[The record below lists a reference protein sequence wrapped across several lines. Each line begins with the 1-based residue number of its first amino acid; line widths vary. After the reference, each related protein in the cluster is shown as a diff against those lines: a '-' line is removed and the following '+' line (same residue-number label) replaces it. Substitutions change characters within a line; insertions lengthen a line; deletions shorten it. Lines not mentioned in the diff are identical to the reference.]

1 MMRRAPLKRT
11 GFKPRTPLHKSVP
24 NREQALMERAR
35 AAMKNVAPRAAV
47 MGGAC
52 TGVAV
57 PKAAPVRSE
66 AYRRAVASLPCLACG
81 IQGYSQ
87 AAHLP
92 PEAKGMKQSDLLTF
106 PLCCTR
112 VGIAGCHQDYDQY
125 RLFPR
130 AAAMAVGRAWAAD
143 TQRRL
148 LAMGLAPPSLI
159 ESISQAL
166 QGATH
171 CDDKEPHQPQR
182 RRG

>member
-1 MMRRAPLKRT
+1 MKRT
-11 GFKPRTPLHKSVP
+11 GFKPRTPHREARDPDRVRATPTVTPGAFRVPVPLASAPAARLEKS
-24 NREQALMERAR
+24 
-35 AAMKNVAPRAAV
+35 
-47 MGGAC
+47 
-52 TGVAV
+52 
-57 PKAAPVRSE
+57 APVRSE
-66 AYRRAVASLPCLACG
+66 AYRRAVASLPCINCG

-143 TQRRL
+143 TQRRI
-148 LAMGLAPPSLI
+148 LAMGLWPK
-159 ESISQAL
+159 AL
-166 QGATH
+166 PLQNFSTG
-171 CDDKEPHQPQR
+171 DDFELTRKNR
-182 RRG
+182 T